1 VNFKL
6 DENLGVRTRQVFLDA
21 GHDVQTVRDERLQGR
36 PDEVIYDVC
45 RLERRC
51 LVTLDLDFSNV
62 LRFPPEPTNGI
73 VVLRP
78 NDGISIGILTAL
90 ARQVVSMIS
99 NQSVEGNLWIVEPGR
114 IRIHQST
121 SEEQP

>member
-1 VNFKL
+1 MKFKL

-21 GHDVQTVRDERLQGR
+21 GHDVRTIRDEALQGR
-36 PDEVIYDVC
+36 ADDTIYEVC

-51 LVTLDLDFSNV
+51 LVILDLDFSNV
-62 LRFPPEPTNGI
+62 LRYPPEPTAGI

-78 NDGISIGILTAL
+78 DRGFGLGILTTL
-90 ARQVVSMIS
+90 ARQLVAMLEKQPI
-99 NQSVEGNLWIVEPGR
+99 EGQVWIVEPGR

-121 SEEQP
+121 DDDQP